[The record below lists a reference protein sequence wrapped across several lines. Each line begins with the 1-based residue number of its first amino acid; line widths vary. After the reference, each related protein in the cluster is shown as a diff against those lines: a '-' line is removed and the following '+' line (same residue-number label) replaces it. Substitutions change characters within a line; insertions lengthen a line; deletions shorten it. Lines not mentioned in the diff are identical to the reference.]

1 MILPTAGAVILKAV
15 KTEKMLD
22 SNMYSYYN
30 ATMPIITIANG
41 KGGVGKSTVAINLA
55 GTLARK
61 TEAIFLIDA
70 DPQGTV
76 SDWFKSR
83 QEQVPDRLTCKNLQI
98 TPTPWST
105 QELTAKLIDQAKKFT
120 FTIIDCGPA
129 NDKITRTAFA
139 LSDFAII
146 PVTPSPYDIH
156 SVRKTIDMIHEGKS
170 SAGIEVRPYLLIS
183 RKIVGT
189 TLGREAREALGVF
202 NVPILKTEICQRVA
216 LCEAGIVGQ
225 TIHEYASNSQ
235 ATEEFENLERE
246 VLKWRRQSSAH

>member
-1 MILPTAGAVILKAV
+1 
-15 KTEKMLD
+15 ML
-22 SNMYSYYN
+22 
-30 ATMPIITIANG
+30 IIAIANG

-61 TEAIFLIDA
+61 TENVFLIDA

-76 SDWFKSR
+76 SDWLKGR
-83 QEQVPDRLTCKNLQI
+83 QEQPSNSLIHKNLQI
-98 TPTPWST
+98 TSAPWSA
-105 QELTAKLIDQAKKFT
+105 QDLTAKLHEEAKIFT

-129 NDKITRTAFA
+129 NDKITRTVFA
-139 LSDFAII
+139 LSNFAII

-170 SAGIEVRPYLLIS
+170 SAGIEVKPYLLIS

-189 TLGREAREALGVF
+189 TLGCESREALAVF
-202 NVPILKTEICQRVA
+202 NVPILKTEICQRIA

-225 TIHEYASNSQ
+225 TICEYASNSQ
-235 ATEEFENLERE
+235 ANDEFESLGKE
-246 VLKWRRQSSAH
+246 VLKWQRQS

>member
-1 MILPTAGAVILKAV
+1 
-15 KTEKMLD
+15 ML
-22 SNMYSYYN
+22 
-30 ATMPIITIANG
+30 IIAIANG

-55 GTLARK
+55 GALARK
-61 TEAIFLIDA
+61 TAAIFLIDA

-83 QEQVPDRLTCKNLQI
+83 QEQPLNRLTHKDLQI
-98 TPTPWST
+98 TSIPWSA
-105 QELTAKLIDQAKKFT
+105 QDLTEKLHEEAKKFT

-129 NDKITRTAFA
+129 NDKITRTVFA
-139 LSDFAII
+139 LSDFTII

-170 SAGIEVRPYLLIS
+170 SAGIEVKPYLLIS

-189 TLGREAREALGVF
+189 TLGCESREALSVF
-202 NVPILKTEICQRVA
+202 NVPILKTEICQRIA

-225 TIHEYASNSQ
+225 TIYEYASNSQ
-235 ATEEFENLERE
+235 ANDEFESLGKE
-246 VLKWRRQSSAH
+246 VLKWQKQSSPH